1 MLGKNNVK
9 ETNVLKECNDE
20 ILPGLTSL
28 VILFFNFNRRL
39 GMEEKHGCFN
49 KPIGKPYIV
58 QDGWDIKEEKSV
70 IFNTNKIIKTP
81 IWKSIDFVL
90 TKTCVYSRE
99 HTQDP
104 KCEGC
109 NKKT

>member
-1 MLGKNNVK
+1 
-9 ETNVLKECNDE
+9 
-20 ILPGLTSL
+20 
-28 VILFFNFNRRL
+28 
-39 GMEEKHGCFN
+39 MEEKHGCFN

-90 TKTCVYSRE
+90 TKECVYSRE

-109 NKKT
+109 NKHHTTAQR